1 MPEPPQEISLLDSLQ
16 GNWFKLPLKAMRE
29 VGPAVQTLSA
39 LLNITSSQTFTA
51 TSEISKRARL
61 PLKTVYKH
69 LATLHEMGW
78 IENKHREKTRSG
90 WLRRTATLAVTK
102 KTRDNMSPYGF
113 LPWWAACHVGYER
126 VRPGSRDRRH
136 TEKVCGYL
144 PWSCKAVLS
153 VWFAEFLRLVS
164 VVQEQDDFDESDL
177 LGTMNLIENIGGQ
190 ERFKFSLKNLTEQ
203 TGLSRETVVSA
214 KRLLNHQFG
223 ILRWFG
229 RPPEKGVGTP
239 TDYLGPNHEFRVIVT
254 PVTETTCKIS
264 FRKGSGN
271 GQS

>member
-1 MPEPPQEISLLDSLQ
+1 MPDPQEISLLDSLQ

-69 LATLHEMGW
+69 LATLNEMGW

-102 KTRDNMSPYGF
+102 KTRDNMTPYGF

-203 TGLSRETVVSA
+203 TGLSR
-214 KRLLNHQFG
+214 
-223 ILRWFG
+223 
-229 RPPEKGVGTP
+229 TP
-239 TDYLGPNHEFRVIVT
+239 WSLPRD
-254 PVTETTCKIS
+254 C
-264 FRKGSGN
+264 
-271 GQS
+271 